1 MHIEEID
8 SEQLAEFAAIPAPTG
23 SEEAR
28 LRWLQ
33 HSLSDRPGDRSRD
46 EVGNLIWRFSPQP
59 PELLLMAHVDTVFQ
73 GIAEIDIRRDGH
85 DLVGPGIGDNATA
98 VMAVIWAL
106 GRLPRIPAGVAVAF
120 TVGEEGLGN
129 LRGALSACR
138 ELAPAM
144 AIAVEGHGLDEV
156 VTEHVGSARARLTVL
171 GPGGHSW
178 SDRGTPSAIHALLAL
193 GDGLARSGANVGTI
207 SGGQSVNTIAAR
219 AELLVERRSLDQ
231 AELAAFERELS
242 GLGVQEP
249 LRLECEIVGRRP
261 AGRTDP
267 EHPLVRAVQG
277 VRRALGLPDQGR
289 AGSTD
294 SNAAVALGIPTVSLG
309 CARGSGMHTVH
320 ERIDLESIGLGCRQ
334 LEAVITAL
342 AGPADVA
349 TGKRDDRLGSR
360 DAEAR

>member
-1 MHIEEID
+1 VID

-28 LRWLQ
+28 LQWLQ
-33 HSLSDRPGDRSRD
+33 RSLSDRPGERSRD
-46 EVGNLIWRFSPQP
+46 EVGNLIWRFSPGP
-59 PELLLMAHVDTVFQ
+59 PELLVMAHVDTVFD
-73 GIAEIDIRRDGH
+73 GIEDIDIRRDGH
-85 DLVGPGIGDNATA
+85 ELIGPGIGDNATA
-98 VMAVIWAL
+98 VMAVTWAL
-106 GRLPRIPAGVAVAF
+106 GRLPRVPAGIAVAF

-129 LRGALSACR
+129 LRGALHACR

-156 VTEHVGSARARLTVL
+156 VTEHVGSVRARVTVL

-219 AELLVERRSLDQ
+219 AELLVERRSLDI
-231 AELAAFERELS
+231 AELAAFERELG
-242 GLGVQEP
+242 GLRVQEP
-249 LRLECEIVGRRP
+249 LRLECDIVGRRP

-267 EHPLVRAVQG
+267 EHPLVRAVRE
-277 VRRALGLPDQGR
+277 VRRTLGLPDR
-289 AGSTD
+289 SRPGSTD
-294 SNAAVALGIPTVSLG
+294 SNAAAALGIPTVALG

-334 LEAVITAL
+334 LEAVMIAL
-342 AGPADVA
+342 AGSADGPACKPDQRIG
-349 TGKRDDRLGSR
+349 TH
-360 DAEAR
+360 DAEPR